1 MINVWITFAVA
12 LALTIAV
19 EGAAIYIWSK
29 NKDWVYYSFLCN
41 CMTNPVAN
49 VALLGIYNFTELG
62 YYGPLAVLEILAW
75 LAEALV
81 YMRLC
86 DLSRGKALAVSLVLN
101 VLSFGIGILIFG
113 GGI

>member
-1 MINVWITFAVA
+1 MPVIVNLAGA

-19 EGAAIYIWSK
+19 EGLAMYMWSRRK
-29 NKDWVYYSFLCN
+29 EWIYYSFLCN

>member
-1 MINVWITFAVA
+1 MAVIVNLAGA
-12 LALTIAV
+12 LLLTIAA
-19 EGAAIYIWSK
+19 EGILMYLWSRRR
-29 NKDWVYYSFLCN
+29 DWTYYSFLCN
-41 CMTNPVAN
+41 CMTNPVVN

-86 DLSRGKALAVSLVLN
+86 DFSQGKALAVSLVLN
-101 VLSFGIGILIFG
+101 LLSFGAGLVNFLVW
-113 GGI
+113 